1 MDSKDIRNLIEA
13 YVSVYDE
20 DLREELESNYDIDE
34 DLSFIDDFSDDE
46 LIEVMEE
53 VFVSEDID
61 IEECFESLDLLLTE
75 ATITSSEDRPSGSAR
90 VTSSSQRPSRVK
102 STSQRQQ
109 RVRVGR
115 IAQAAQRTGERV
127 KSGVVGG
134 AKSAGEKIKSAAQKV
149 KGFLGRVGSAAKA
162 GASAAKKEFSGEA
175 DREARARV
183 AGRQMRRAA
192 RKQASSSRAKG
203 TSEFDK
209 PKPKKISDPWS
220 GSATKPKSSS
230 KVTTSSTRALSGSGS
245 RPALPP
251 GRESD
256 RRTAARAKM
265 AKSAVLPSGRGI
277 RFAGPNAGQVA
288 PKRARTGLKS
298 ALDNFRKKAG
308 LSEEQFNILLGY
320 LYEDLLNEGY
330 IQEYEEIFDILE
342 TMSSDDL
349 NEIMESY
356 IEEEVETVDLY
367 DVVIDY
373 LLDEG
378 FADTEESAEVI
389 MVNMSEEWRDEIIDE
404 ATVLSVTSPEGKKR
418 ELNIT
423 KAKPSRNLGG
433 KERLDAAKTS
443 RQQEVDRSFSDP
455 KKVSK
460 FRRRH
465 GLSRY

>member
-34 DLSFIDDFSDDE
+34 DLSFIDDLSDDE
-46 LIEVMEE
+46 LIQVMEE

-75 ATITSSEDRPSGSAR
+75 ATVTSSEDRPSGSAR
-90 VTSSSQRPSRVK
+90 VTSSSQRPSRVR
-102 STSQRQQ
+102 STTQRKQQ
-109 RVRVGR
+109 VRVGR

-127 KSGVVGG
+127 KSGAIGR
-134 AKSAGEKIKSAAQKV
+134 AKSAGEKISSAAQKV
-149 KGFLGRVGSAAKA
+149 KGFLGKVGRAAKA

-175 DREARARV
+175 GREARARV
-183 AGRQMRRAA
+183 TGRQMRRAA
-192 RKQASSSRAKG
+192 RKQASSSRAKD

-209 PKPKKISDPWS
+209 KPKKISDPWS

-256 RRTAARAKM
+256 RRTAAKAKI

-288 PKRARTGLKS
+288 PKRARTGLRS

-308 LSEEQFNILLGY
+308 LSEEQFNILLDY

-330 IQEYEEIFDILE
+330 VQEYEEIFDILE

-389 MVNMSEEWRDEIIDE
+389 MVNMSEEWREEILE
-404 ATVLSVTSPEGKKR
+404 SRGNPESPSLHKLTRGKKKKKGVKS
-418 ELNIT
+418 LTDNQ
-423 KAKPSRNLGG
+423 G
-433 KERLDAAKTS
+433 KFIRGPYHDQL
-443 RQQEVDRSFSDP
+443 
-455 KKVSK
+455 KK
-460 FRRRH
+460 R
-465 GLSRY
+465 GEPPYNY